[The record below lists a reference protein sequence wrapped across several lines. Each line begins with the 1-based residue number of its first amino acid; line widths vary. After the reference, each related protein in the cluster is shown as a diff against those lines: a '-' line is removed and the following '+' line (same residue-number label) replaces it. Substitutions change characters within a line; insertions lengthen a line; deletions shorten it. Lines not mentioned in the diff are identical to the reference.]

1 MSNGY
6 DGGRRALAGYL
17 YQIVGVLGMQAY
29 AHCSDVA
36 LDSPELEAL
45 LRLVRAGQLYHEYLD
60 QDAVLR
66 QLGISSNDDY
76 VLVQF
81 KYSSQVPLPTIGP
94 AELTEIVHR
103 LDQIDQSARQ
113 AQDLDR
119 NVVGYTLITNRGLG
133 PKAQEMKDAA
143 ESGDSIGS
151 LTSGQ
156 YATLQQLRVITDL
169 RLSVWQEAL
178 RIFAHKFG
186 AEEAEIER
194 GISRLVG
201 DLVRQ
206 TAGLDYAPVCE
217 SDLIS
222 AFTEY
227 KCTRPLTLEA
237 IAEMSIQELDHFID
251 QHGLP
256 SEPVR
261 RMLLDEIAQA
271 SVQRALVILYG
282 LGGCGKTVALWQWA
296 HETTTAPKP
305 RGRPSTAISAAG
317 VIPRLWITQTV
328 CDWAG
333 LPHIN
338 HSRHA
343 EEPERAL
350 QRLCVANPEAPRPIL
365 FLGLD
370 GLDEGIDSPEQKY
383 IVRELLR
390 WFWEED
396 EKARQEGRVP
406 KAALVV
412 TCRSVEEVV
421 KDWLHLDVS
430 GYGYHGV
437 GPSGVE
443 VTDFSE
449 EELLEAARAGT
460 PTLSNRIEA
469 AVRSRAGRP
478 LGTQAYDQE
487 PPLLG
492 QSGPY
497 VRGANE
503 EVLEALMHPAVWRA
517 LLELGPDVQS
527 RVLSSEFSATR
538 QLAAAFTGR
547 FCVKVVARGR
557 LAGMNEDALLDVL
570 CAIARHSANTGRTR
584 QPMADWID
592 PARSTDWI
600 RGAGEARLLCSEALS
615 GGMILEDGRDH
626 WRWRHRL
633 VRDYLAELDSTQPRV

>member
-1 MSNGY
+1 MSDGY
-6 DGGRRALAGYL
+6 DGGRWALAGYL
-17 YQIVGVLGMQAY
+17 YQIVGILGMQAY

-36 LDSPELEAL
+36 PDSPELEAL
-45 LRLVRAGQLYHEYLD
+45 LRLVRIGQLYHEHLD

-66 QLGISSNDDY
+66 QLGIGSNDDY

-81 KYSSQVPLPTIGP
+81 KYSSQVPPRTIGP
-94 AELTEIVHR
+94 AELEEIVHR
-103 LDQIDQSARQ
+103 LGQSARQ

-119 NVVGYTLITNRGLG
+119 NVVGYTLITNRRFG
-133 PKAQEMKDAA
+133 PEAQDMKDAA
-143 ESGDSIGS
+143 ESGDPIDS

-178 RIFAHKFG
+178 RSFAHELG
-186 AEEAEIER
+186 AEEAEVER

-206 TAGLDYAPVCE
+206 TAAVSNAPVTE
-217 SDLIS
+217 SALKS

-227 KCTRPLTLEA
+227 ERARPLIPES
-237 IAEMSIQELDHFID
+237 IAEISIPILNCFISR
-251 QHGLP
+251 HRLP
-256 SEPVR
+256 GEPVR
-261 RMLLDEIAQA
+261 RVLLEEIARA
-271 SVQRALVILYG
+271 SVQRALVVLHG
-282 LGGCGKTVALWQWA
+282 SGGCGKTVALWQWA
-296 HETTTAPKP
+296 RETATACPP

-317 VIPRLWITQTV
+317 EIPRLWITQTV

-333 LPHIN
+333 LPHVN
-338 HSRHA
+338 HSRRA

-350 QRLCVANPEAPRPIL
+350 QRLCVANPDAPRPIL

-370 GLDEGIDSPEQKY
+370 GLDEGIDSSEQKH

-412 TCRSVEEVV
+412 TCRSVAEVV
-421 KDWLHLDVS
+421 SDWLRLDVS

-443 VTDFSE
+443 VTDFSK
-449 EELLEAARAGT
+449 EELLEAARAGP

-478 LGTQAYDQE
+478 LGTQVYDQE

-492 QSGPY
+492 ESGPY

-517 LLELGPDVQS
+517 LLELDPDVQS
-527 RVLSSEFSATR
+527 RVLSSELPATR
-538 QLAAAFTGR
+538 QLAAAFVQR
-547 FCVKVVARGR
+547 FCVKVVVRGR

-570 CAIARHSANTGRTR
+570 CAIARHSANTGRIR

-592 PARSTDWI
+592 SACNTGWVPSV
-600 RGAGEARLLCSEALS
+600 EARILWYEALS
-615 GGMILEDGRDH
+615 GGMILQDGRDH

-633 VRDYLAELDSTQPRV
+633 VWDYLAEPDTILDQGPRDL